1 MRQYLWER
9 GKTAPVRANK
19 EKALLS
25 AIWNFARECGYT
37 ALANPC
43 AGVKEHKESGRDV
56 YVEDEIFAAV

>member
-43 AGVKEHKESGRDV
+43 AGVKGHKESGRDV